1 MFGWGRF
8 GSCPA
13 LTPVSELL
21 SKRRAEFCNWV
32 GVAAGCGQGSVFR
45 YNLHVQVLGKNN
57 SFESWCAWIACL
69 SVLEWPGWVTACGGR
84 GESHEFIREAVTVA
98 EGFGA
103 EVTWG

>member
-45 YNLHVQVLGKNN
+45 YNLHVQVLGKKTTVL
-57 SFESWCAWIACL
+57 SPGVPGLPVSLSW
-69 SVLEWPGWVTACGGR
+69 SGR
-84 GESHEFIREAVTVA
+84 G
-98 EGFGA
+98 G
-103 EVTWG
+103 